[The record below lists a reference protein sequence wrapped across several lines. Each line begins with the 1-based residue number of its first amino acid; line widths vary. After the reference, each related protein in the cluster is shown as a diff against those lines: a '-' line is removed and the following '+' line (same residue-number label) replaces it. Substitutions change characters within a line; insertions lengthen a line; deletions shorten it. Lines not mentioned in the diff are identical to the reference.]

1 MGSARIV
8 FSVMLL
14 LSLVLMISTFASAA
28 RQLNET
34 PKFRDQNANSEKT
47 SGEIGNEAND
57 KTLDDKKFFLP
68 FPSPDSPLPELPPF
82 PFPFQNLPGFPPM
95 SLPALPNFFT
105 PPPRN

>member
-8 FSVMLL
+8 FSFMLL
-14 LSLVLMISTFASAA
+14 ISLVMTSTFVSAA

-34 PKFRDQNANSEKT
+34 PKFRDQNANSEKM

-57 KTLDDKKFFLP
+57 KTVADKKFFLP
-68 FPSPDSPLPELPPF
+68 LPSPDSPLPELPPF
-82 PFPFQNLPGFPPM
+82 PFPFQNLPGLPPM

-105 PPPRN
+105 PPPQN